1 MSFAVYHKLSGEKGL
16 YMWLSRYF
24 VYFIIFSCT
33 GWIYESIY
41 CTIRAKKWENRGF
54 LYGPLCPIY
63 GAGGVAITAIADL
76 ISAHTDATFTWWQI
90 FLVAFFGSIVLEY
103 GTSWALEKLFH
114 AYWWDY
120 SSMPLNINGRVC
132 FPYSVGFGVA
142 GLIVVYFIAPFTKL
156 ITGWMSPIWY
166 EFFSLLLMGFLAVD
180 TAITVSALT
189 DFSRTIVNLQNNF
202 NTYMDEV
209 VEEVKERKKA
219 ADEKSQ
225 ERSQE
230 LVEAVE
236 ERRKRK
242 RIRASADR
250 VIDSMGAL
258 KKSAL
263 NRAQGFRNPKVENRY
278 LETFTESLKERF
290 KRERI
295 KKAKKSKKADK

>member
-1 MSFAVYHKLSGEKGL
+1 M
-16 YMWLSRYF
+16 
-24 VYFIIFSCT
+24 
-33 GWIYESIY
+33 
-41 CTIRAKKWENRGF
+41 
-54 LYGPLCPIY
+54 
-63 GAGGVAITAIADL
+63 
-76 ISAHTDATFTWWQI
+76 
-90 FLVAFFGSIVLEY
+90 AFFGSIVLEY

-166 EFFSLLLMGFLAVD
+166 EFFSLLLMGLLAVD

-219 ADEKSQ
+219 ADERSQ

-230 LVEAVE
+230 LVVVPVVTDAE
-236 ERRKRK
+236 EQQVLPRFIQRSPSRHAELKCRREMHRQSV
-242 RIRASADR
+242 RSSVCSAE
-250 VIDSMGAL
+250 
-258 KKSAL
+258 KKSA
-263 NRAQGFRNPKVENRY
+263 
-278 LETFTESLKERF
+278 
-290 KRERI
+290 I
-295 KKAKKSKKADK
+295 

>member
-1 MSFAVYHKLSGEKGL
+1 M
-16 YMWLSRYF
+16 
-24 VYFIIFSCT
+24 

-90 FLVAFFGSIVLEY
+90 FLVAFLGSIVLEY

-166 EFFSLLLMGFLAVD
+166 EFFSLFLMGLLAVD

-219 ADEKSQ
+219 ADERAE

-230 LVEAVE
+230 LAEAVE

-278 LETFTESLKERF
+278 LDTFTESLRERF
-290 KRERI
+290 KGERI
-295 KKAKKSKKADK
+295 RKVKKEKKADK

>member
-1 MSFAVYHKLSGEKGL
+1 MSFVVYHKLSGEKGL

-24 VYFIIFSCT
+24 VYFIIFSCM

-63 GAGGVAITAIADL
+63 GAGGVAITAIADF

-90 FLVAFFGSIVLEY
+90 FLVAFLGSIVLEY

-209 VEEVKERKKA
+209 VEEVKERKLSA
-219 ADEKSQ
+219 FAVTVKST
-225 ERSQE
+225 
-230 LVEAVE
+230 
-236 ERRKRK
+236 
-242 RIRASADR
+242 
-250 VIDSMGAL
+250 AL
-258 KKSAL
+258 SAL
-263 NRAQGFRNPKVENRY
+263 
-278 LETFTESLKERF
+278 L
-290 KRERI
+290 
-295 KKAKKSKKADK
+295 

>member
-24 VYFIIFSCT
+24 VYFIIFSCM

-90 FLVAFFGSIVLEY
+90 FLVAFLGSIVLEY

-142 GLIVVYFIAPFTKL
+142 GLIVVYFIAQ
-156 ITGWMSPIWY
+156 IG
-166 EFFSLLLMGFLAVD
+166 
-180 TAITVSALT
+180 
-189 DFSRTIVNLQNNF
+189 
-202 NTYMDEV
+202 
-209 VEEVKERKKA
+209 
-219 ADEKSQ
+219 
-225 ERSQE
+225 
-230 LVEAVE
+230 
-236 ERRKRK
+236 
-242 RIRASADR
+242 RAH
-250 VIDSMGAL
+250 V
-258 KKSAL
+258 
-263 NRAQGFRNPKVENRY
+263 
-278 LETFTESLKERF
+278 
-290 KRERI
+290 
-295 KKAKKSKKADK
+295 